1 MNARSDLLALD
12 QQALEDLGNRGLFK
26 RASRDVESGEG
37 LTIAVA
43 DDGTVTATVGEVTT
57 VLAPGVGLADTQC
70 SCGAPGMCRHRIAAV
85 LGYQAAQTSGSSDE
99 SDAEAEPVVVWSPGD
114 FTDEDLAARFSKPTI
129 SAARRR
135 LRQGTVATITRPTEQ
150 DSVPSVELDSCS
162 VRFLVPHDLNY
173 TSTSARAG
181 TADEFIVLAVWAFR
195 QADES
200 GLTAATATFDLG
212 EADRDDGVP
221 ASLQQALAFADTV
234 LLEGASNLSDHV
246 LVSEPI
252 QQVLETDGLRWPL
265 EAFTDLQGQLDDYA
279 ERGAL
284 YSPATGA
291 DLLAELHARAR
302 GCAASEE
309 IPRSRVLGSNVAAEA
324 ALRHVR
330 LDGLG
335 CRITGTPE
343 DRLVSVYFAHADSAA
358 VYVLRRRATFD
369 ENNAP
374 DHRRFLER
382 VLTARATIR
391 SLAHG
396 NLVTGSAVRRA
407 NREFRVAKSS
417 VSQSSVVPSAGAW
430 EKLPTPLRVDNYNVL
445 AASVRARAPR
455 LIRARILAESLHA
468 VRIAEVLD
476 VGWRPGT
483 QTLGAIVA
491 DEHENVARIELRYDG
506 VAPGAVDA
514 LGAALGDPGLRFV
527 SGFVRLVDEML
538 VIDPIGVATD
548 RLIALDAVDPAQL
561 EMQNLP
567 VGRMPTAG
575 GAHGEAIR
583 TALDTLADV
592 AHQGLRHLPTAY
604 ERRVEA
610 SSKALRNAGLV
621 GSAECIDAFLSA
633 LAQFRS
639 EGDPTEATQVW
650 VDARIRLLVA
660 AEAAGAA

>member
-1 MNARSDLLALD
+1 MSVRTDLLALD

-26 RASRDVESGEG
+26 RATRDVDGG
-37 LTIAVA
+37 DGQTITTA
-43 DDGTVTATVGEVTT
+43 DDGTVTATAGDVTT
-57 VLAPGVGLADTQC
+57 VLAPGVGLADTNC

-85 LGYQAAQTSGSSDE
+85 LGYQADQASGGD
-99 SDAEAEPVVVWSPGD
+99 DNGEAGSEPLVVWSPGD
-114 FTDEDLAARFSKPTI
+114 FTDDDLVARFSKTTI

-135 LRQGTVATITRPTEQ
+135 LRRGTVATITRPTDQ
-150 DSVPSVELDSCS
+150 DRVPTVELESCT

-181 TADEFIVLAVWAFR
+181 TDDEFIVLAVWAFR
-195 QADES
+195 QADEA
-200 GLTAATATFDLG
+200 GLTDDTATFDVG
-212 EADRDDGVP
+212 DGDGAEGVP
-221 ASLQQALAFADTV
+221 ASLDRALAFADTV
-234 LLEGASNLSDHV
+234 LLEGATNLADHL

-284 YSPATGA
+284 YSPATNA
-291 DLLAELHARAR
+291 DLLAELYARAR
-302 GCAASEE
+302 GTAATDE

-324 ALRHVR
+324 SLRHVR

-358 VYVLRRRATFD
+358 IYVLRRRVTFD

-382 VLTARATIR
+382 VLTARATVR

-396 NLVTGSAVRRA
+396 NLVTSSAVRRA
-407 NREFRVAKSS
+407 NREFRVAKSG

-430 EKLPTPLRVDNYNVL
+430 EKLPTPLRVDDYDVVATSL
-445 AASVRARAPR
+445 RARAPR
-455 LIRARILAESLHA
+455 LVRARILAESLHA
-468 VRIAEVLD
+468 VRVAEVLD

-514 LGAALGDPGLRFV
+514 LGAALTDPNLRFV

-548 RLIALDAVDPAQL
+548 RLIALDAVDPAQA
-561 EMQNLP
+561 EIQGLP

-604 ERRVEA
+604 ERRAEA
-610 SSKALRNAGLV
+610 SSKALRAAGLI
-621 GSAECIDAFLSA
+621 GSAEQLDDFISA
-633 LAQFRS
+633 LGQFRS
-639 EGDPTEATQVW
+639 EGDPTEATHAW
-650 VDARIRLLVA
+650 VDTRIRLLVA